1 MFEQCFESC
10 QATKDVVLTLGT
22 CDQDKLLDDGWVLLT
37 LARLCQTLAIS
48 GTSLHPHFRIYVI
61 PPAGDVNQP
70 ETNPDQDQNV
80 IWRDAQTSHESN
92 HQILETSLLNNT
104 HEFIYN

>member
-1 MFEQCFESC
+1 MMIPNGVRM
-10 QATKDVVLTLGT
+10 K
-22 CDQDKLLDDGWVLLT
+22 GWVLLT

-92 HQILETSLLNNT
+92 HQILKTSFFNNT
-104 HEFIYN
+104 HE